1 MARIRYPSFTYGF
14 PGLFHEL
21 ARMRRDMDRLFG
33 DMTGVVPDTFGSG
46 VFPAVNVTDNA
57 GALLVEAEI
66 PGIRPEDLDIT
77 VTGKTLTLRGERKLE
92 EAENAS
98 YHRRE
103 RKGGS
108 FHKAITLPHE
118 IDAEKIEAKFKDGVL
133 TLVLPKPEHVG
144 PKKITVQAE

>member
-1 MARIRYPSFTYGF
+1 MARIWYPNFTYGF
-14 PGLFHEL
+14 PGLFHEF

-33 DMTGVVPDTFGSG
+33 DTAGVVPDSFGSG
-46 VFPAVNVTDNA
+46 VFPAVNVAED
-57 GALLVEAEI
+57 GEALRVEAEI

-77 VTGKTLTLRGERKLE
+77 ITGKTLTLRGERKLE
-92 EAENAS
+92 EVGNVS

-118 IDAEKIEAKFKDGVL
+118 INTEKIEAKFKDGVL

-144 PKKITVQAE
+144 PKRIAVQAE